1 MTSKNKD
8 KIRSLSTVQSPVP
21 TKYIQVSHS
30 SLLANT
36 SLEKVMTAK
45 DNNLN
50 KIKALFDTFKQKQN
64 LIFNNHQ
71 ETQSKSESKKQK
83 PITNNQIIAVGV
95 VKAIVNTK
103 LRKFKR
109 EAFAYPNKLEMNW
122 KINCKYLSIVWVL
135 SK

>member
-109 EAFAYPNKLEMNW
+109 EAFAS
-122 KINCKYLSIVWVL
+122 LSFTGWIGDVYM
-135 SK
+135 